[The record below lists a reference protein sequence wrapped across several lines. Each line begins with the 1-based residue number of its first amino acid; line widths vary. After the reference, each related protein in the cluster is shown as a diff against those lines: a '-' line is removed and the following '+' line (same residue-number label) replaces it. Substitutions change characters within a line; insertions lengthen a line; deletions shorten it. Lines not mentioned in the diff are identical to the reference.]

1 MVGLGGVKGAVEKE
15 GFPPQAIERL
25 HYYRV
30 YSTCA
35 HVDEWEVEAAIKRFS
50 FSFLRKDL
58 PTWRVFIT
66 NGKETMAHLEET
78 LHLPFLNTGGARP
91 QYLASE
97 QACKYLRSFG

>member
-1 MVGLGGVKGAVEKE
+1 MPSRRKVSLLK
-15 GFPPQAIERL
+15 PSRDSTIIEFT
-25 HYYRV
+25 
-30 YSTCA
+30 STCA
-35 HVDEWEVEAAIKRFS
+35 HVDEWEVEAAIKR

-78 LHLPFLNTGGARP
+78 LHLPFLNTAGARP
-91 QYLASE
+91 QSE

>member
-1 MVGLGGVKGAVEKE
+1 VPSRRKVSLLK
-15 GFPPQAIERL
+15 PSRDSTIIEFT
-25 HYYRV
+25 
-30 YSTCA
+30 STCA
-35 HVDEWEVEAAIKRFS
+35 HVDEWEVEAAIKR